1 MAMAIAIKR
10 LPSVR
15 SLLLAS
21 ALAAFAPALTA
32 QAAAPAAPV
41 DLRNISGFW
50 ELPYD
55 GRNIPQA
62 NLQPSVTPA
71 VIAEQAAKDANSR
84 RWCYFIGMPMAMES
98 PRPIDIRQSAHEVLV
113 NFETR
118 ATPRHI
124 YLDRKEN
131 MVLDDYD
138 LTSTGDSVGHW
149 EGNTF
154 VVTTVGI
161 DGAKGLTLLPGG
173 GYRTTDSKL
182 TERYRLANNG
192 NALIVTFTWEDP
204 KIFKT
209 PHTYAYRY
217 TRAPKFYEVQTPL
230 DCDPLDKERAEFFTN
245 PLSAK

>member
-1 MAMAIAIKR
+1 MKHASKTLVSAA
-10 LPSVR
+10 
-15 SLLLAS
+15 LLAGLCA
-21 ALAAFAPALTA
+21 ALGTAPSS
-32 QAAAPAAPV
+32 QAAAPPAF
-41 DLRNISGFW
+41 DRHDISGFW
-50 ELPYD
+50 ELTYD
-55 GRNIPQA
+55 GRNIPPA
-62 NLQPSVTPA
+62 VLQPSITPA
-71 VIAEQAAKDANSR
+71 MMAERAAADDKVR
-84 RWCYFIGMPMAMES
+84 RWCYFIGMPMAMDS

-138 LTSTGDSVGHW
+138 LTSGGDSVGHW
-149 EGNTF
+149 EGDTF

-161 DGAKGLTLLPGG
+161 DGEKGLSLLPGG
-173 GYRTTDSKL
+173 GFRTTDSKL

-204 KIFKT
+204 KVFAK

-230 DCDPLDKERAEFFTN
+230 DCDPLDKERAEFFN

>member
-1 MAMAIAIKR
+1 MAFAIKKLVR
-10 LPSVR
+10 ASLRAAGVATALSLALP
-15 SLLLAS
+15 
-21 ALAAFAPALTA
+21 A
-32 QAAAPAAPV
+32 QAAAPGASFDP
-41 DLRNISGFW
+41 RNISGFW

-62 NLQPSVTPA
+62 DLQPSITPA
-71 VIAEQAAKDANSR
+71 VIAAQAAKDANSR

-161 DGAKGLTLLPGG
+161 DGNKGLTLLPGG
-173 GYRTTDSKL
+173 GFRTTDSKL

-204 KIFKT
+204 KVFKT

-230 DCDPLDKERAEFFTN
+230 DCDPLDKERVEFFTN
-245 PLSAK
+245 PPSAK

>member
-1 MAMAIAIKR
+1 MAFAIKN
-10 LPSVR
+10 LVR
-15 SLLLAS
+15 ASLR
-21 ALAAFAPALTA
+21 AAGVATVLSLGLQAN
-32 QAAAPAAPV
+32 AAAPAAPF
-41 DLRNISGFW
+41 DPRNISGFW

-55 GRNIPQA
+55 GRNIPAA
-62 NLQPSVTPA
+62 NLQPTITPA

-84 RWCYFIGMPMAMES
+84 RWCYFIGMPMAMDS

-161 DGAKGLTLLPGG
+161 DGNKGLTLLPGG
-173 GYRTTDSKL
+173 GFRTTDSKL
-182 TERYRLANNG
+182 TERYRLTNNG
-192 NALIVTFTWEDP
+192 NALVVTFTWEDP
-204 KIFKT
+204 KVFKT

-217 TRAPKFYEVQTPL
+217 TRAPKFYEVSSFL
-230 DCDPLDKERAEFFTN
+230 DCDPLDKERAEFFSN

>member
-1 MAMAIAIKR
+1 MKHASKTLVSAALIAGVVAAIGSA
-10 LPSVR
+10 PS
-15 SLLLAS
+15 SH
-21 ALAAFAPALTA
+21 
-32 QAAAPAAPV
+32 AAAPPAF
-41 DLRNISGFW
+41 DKHDISGFW
-50 ELPYD
+50 ELTYD
-55 GRNIPQA
+55 GRNIPPA
-62 NLQPSVTPA
+62 VLQPSITPA
-71 VIAEQAAKDANSR
+71 MIAARAAADDKVR
-84 RWCYFIGMPMAMES
+84 RWCYFIGMPMAMDS

-138 LTSTGDSVGHW
+138 LTSGGDSVGHW
-149 EGNTF
+149 EGDTF

-161 DGAKGLTLLPGG
+161 DGEKGLSLLPGG
-173 GYRTTDSKL
+173 GFRTTDSKL

-204 KIFKT
+204 KVFAK

-217 TRAPKFYEVQTPL
+217 TRAPKFYEVQVPL
-230 DCDPLDKERAEFFTN
+230 DCDPLDKERAEFFN